1 MSSHIRQHAPM
12 KKKPARETFAANL
25 RRRMDDHDNLNT
37 QAKLA
42 ARAGIAQRTVGR
54 MLKNEA
60 DPQLGHCE
68 AVAEALGVPLVD
80 LLTDAELT
88 APGLHYDSQA
98 VARLTRESREK
109 IESYIRF
116 IIATETSPNSHG
128 NELNLSQTLP
138 ATDAQEDTVRRV
150 ARRSLSDK
158 TLSIHEDQ
166 THTRGGKRG
175 HR

>member
-1 MSSHIRQHAPM
+1 MTSHIRQHAAM
-12 KKKPARETFAANL
+12 KQKPARETLAANL
-25 RRRMDDHDNLNT
+25 RQRMDDHDTLNT

-68 AVAEALGVPLVD
+68 AVAEALGVSLID
-80 LLTDAELT
+80 LLSDPNLAVS
-88 APGLHYDSQA
+88 GLHYDSDA
-98 VARLTRESREK
+98 VARLTQESREK

-116 IIATETSPNSHG
+116 IIATEGPSG
-128 NELNLSQTLP
+128 RRNELNVSRTLP
-138 ATDAQEDTVRRV
+138 ATDAQADTVKRV

-166 THTRGGKRG
+166 SHTRGGKRG

>member
-1 MSSHIRQHAPM
+1 
-12 KKKPARETFAANL
+12 
-25 RRRMDDHDNLNT
+25 MDDHDNLNT

-68 AVAEALGVPLVD
+68 AVAEALGVSLID
-80 LLTDAELT
+80 LLTDPDSAVS
-88 APGLHYDSQA
+88 GLHYDRNA
-98 VARLTRESREK
+98 AARLTQESREK

-116 IIATETSPNSHG
+116 IIATEAPTSSG
-128 NELNLSQTLP
+128 ENELNVSQTLP
-138 ATDAQEDTVRRV
+138 ATQAQEDTVKRV

-166 THTRGGKRG
+166 SHTRGGKRG